1 MLALST
7 PARAFPPAGKLVNV
21 AAFRPLNETRVADL
35 GGFQLEHCYED
46 LLAYLMNMLT
56 ATTARDAYNKH
67 CEAILVQLNVRASI
81 EAKAA
86 EAYRFK
92 EAEEDDRDELGH
104 SVCTRGKLPTG
115 VVEDHMYA
123 VPSKLLEHG
132 DEKLAELDTDH
143 CDGTA
148 ELKSKS

>member
-1 MLALST
+1 MSKMTL
-7 PARAFPPAGKLVNV
+7 PPV
-21 AAFRPLNETRVADL
+21 
-35 GGFQLEHCYED
+35 
-46 LLAYLMNMLT
+46 LT
-56 ATTARDAYNKH
+56 SY
-67 CEAILVQLNVRASI
+67 V
-81 EAKAA
+81 
-86 EAYRFK
+86 
-92 EAEEDDRDELGH
+92 